1 MLISIL
7 QNETMDK
14 YQFEC
19 IRAATNE
26 VAAQERD
33 GFVLKLSSSLPGGWW
48 MRFLIHPNGNF
59 ASVEMSA
66 NRTLMEVRING
77 KVKKCQNFGAS
88 I

>member
-14 YQFEC
+14 YQLEC

-26 VAAQERD
+26 VAALERD
-33 GFVLKLSSSLPGGWW
+33 GYVLKLSSSLPGGWW
-48 MRFLIHPNGNF
+48 MRFLKHPNGNF